1 MGSCIC
7 THPSL
12 YVYVLTP
19 PSLSLS
25 LSLSTPLMLAAKDNC
40 SSIVSCLLEAPLIDI
55 DVKDFTGKTASD
67 YSQPDSKLVLY
78 AVICDSLLL
87 LFLSLSVLL

>member
-1 MGSCIC
+1 MQILVPGLLLVWV
-7 THPSL
+7 H
-12 YVYVLTP
+12 VYVLTP

-78 AVICDSLLL
+78 AVIC
-87 LFLSLSVLL
+87 